1 MARAVDVV
9 VFDVGGTLVDETRMW
24 ALWAEA
30 IAVPPARLMAE
41 LEAVIA
47 EGRHHR
53 DVFTRLV
60 PEFDRTRLDRENPYR
75 MERGDLY
82 PDAVPALEALVAAGF
97 RVAVAAN
104 QPAATEAFLK
114 ESGLP
119 LAFAFASEAAG
130 VAKPDPAFFDLIADA
145 AGVPPHRIAYVG
157 DRVDNDVL
165 PANAAGM
172 VSVFLPRGPWGRL
185 HATWPEAEQ
194 ATVRL
199 CDLSELVEALA
210 H

>member
-24 ALWAEA
+24 TLWAEA
-30 IAVPPARLMAE
+30 IEVPPTRLLAE

-47 EGRHHR
+47 ERRRHR
-53 DVFTRLV
+53 EVFTRLV
-60 PEFDRTRLDRENPYR
+60 PGFDRTRLDRENPYR

-104 QPAATEAFLK
+104 QPAATQAFLT

-119 LAFAFASEAAG
+119 LAFAFASEAVG
-130 VAKPDPAFFDLIADA
+130 IAKPDPAFFDRIAEA

-157 DRVDNDVL
+157 DRIDNDVL

-172 VSVFLPRGPWGRL
+172 VSVFLARGPWGQL

-194 ATVRL
+194 ATVRVG
-199 CDLSELVEALA
+199 DLSELVDALSE
-210 H
+210 